1 MPDLQETDNTEI
13 FLNDR
18 ELAMGCPISTLE
30 TLLMVW
36 TDMNKKKNE
45 PGLLVSHKELN

>member
-36 TDMNKKKNE
+36 TDMNKKRMNQ
-45 PGLLVSHKELN
+45 VYWSHIRS